1 MTDQTHESDLTDDE
15 FADDAIDE
23 IETSVWTAE
32 ECADELNV
40 TGKAFR
46 SFMRAYSRANGLAT
60 PGSGGRWAIDV
71 PTDDAMRLAFFDAMR
86 EAYRSHARTNNSVR
100 FVLKR
105 D

>member
-1 MTDQTHESDLTDDE
+1 MTDAIEHDDE
-15 FADDAIDE
+15 AIE
-23 IETSVWTAE
+23 VEPIESTVWTAE

-46 SFMRAYSRANGLAT
+46 SFMRAYCRANGLDT

-71 PTDDAMRLAFFDAMR
+71 PTDDAMRTAFFDDLR
-86 EAYRSHARTNNSVR
+86 DAYRTHARTNNSVR
-100 FVLKR
+100 FALKR

>member
-1 MTDQTHESDLTDDE
+1 MIDHDSEIESHDDSIDE
-15 FADDAIDE
+15 DAIDC
-23 IETSVWTAE
+23 TVWTAE

-46 SFMRAYSRANGLAT
+46 SFMRAYCRANGLPT

-71 PTDDAMRLAFFDAMR
+71 PSDDAMREAYFDALR
-86 EAYRSHARTNNSVR
+86 DAYRSHARTNNSVR

>member
-1 MTDQTHESDLTDDE
+1 MTDTFEHDDDAS
-15 FADDAIDE
+15 FDDDAIE
-23 IETSVWTAE
+23 STVWTAE

-71 PTDDAMRLAFFDAMR
+71 PTDEAMRAAFFDAMR
-86 EAYRSHARTNNSVR
+86 DAYRSHARTNNSVR